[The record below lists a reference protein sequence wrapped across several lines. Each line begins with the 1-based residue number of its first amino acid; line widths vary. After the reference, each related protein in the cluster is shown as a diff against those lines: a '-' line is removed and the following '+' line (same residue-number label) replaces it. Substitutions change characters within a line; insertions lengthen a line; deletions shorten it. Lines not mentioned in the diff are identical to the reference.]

1 MATANKTPDVLVR
14 TAGGTWQRPL
24 SQGYVNEDELQSV
37 LDAQPSLIEGVSENA
52 RSVREFLTG
61 VGPADLV
68 IVDVDGTITVVECKL
83 ARNQE
88 IRRTIMGQVLDYASR
103 LAELTPED
111 FQRLWTAQNGPS
123 LDQLFEGSPDGREN
137 LAANLRAGVFT
148 LVLAV
153 DAINADLRR
162 IVRYL
167 NTHTTA
173 GMRLLAMELRH
184 AVHASTEIL
193 IPTVYGSESADEKD
207 ARPASS
213 ASLRASTTWTQA
225 DVDSWL
231 RERDP
236 GLADSVASLTSE
248 LVTHGFRVQEKGS
261 GVFPSYSISGTSSGA
276 DVTPL
281 SVYCGE
287 PAVLGCNFAWTTGAG
302 EEALG
307 RYLDEMIA
315 AGAPLKREDVIQAAY
330 RKRVSIPP
338 NWSPTPTGAAFVA
351 ATRRLSEPLP
361 TGMETRHLPHD
372 LSS

>member
-1 MATANKTPDVLVR
+1 MPPLTPTTDVLVR
-14 TAGGTWQRPL
+14 TDGGGWQRPT
-24 SQGYVNEDELQSV
+24 SEGYVDEYELQR
-37 LDAQPSLIEGVSENA
+37 LLGEQPSLIKGIGPEAVA
-52 RSVREFLTG
+52 VREFSTG

-68 IVDVDGTITVVECKL
+68 VVDTDGTITVVECKL
-83 ARNQE
+83 ARNRE
-88 IRRTIMGQVLDYASR
+88 IRRTIMGQVLDYAAR

-111 FQRLWTAQNGPS
+111 FQRRWSERDGPS
-123 LDQLFEGSPDGREN
+123 LDQLFEGSPEGREN

-153 DAINADLRR
+153 DAINEDLRR

-173 GMRLLAMELRH
+173 GMRLLAIELRR

-193 IPTVYGSESADEKD
+193 IPTVYGSESAEEKD

-213 ASLRASTTWTQA
+213 ASPRASTTWTQA

-231 RERDP
+231 RERDV

-281 SVYCGE
+281 SVYCGD
-287 PAVLGCNFAWTTGAG
+287 PRVLGCNFAWTTGVG

-307 RYLDEMIA
+307 RYLDDMIA
-315 AGAPLKREDVIQAAY
+315 AGAPLKRDAIIRAAY
-330 RKRVSIPP
+330 RKRVSIPLELVTDP
-338 NWSPTPTGAAFVA
+338 DRRAAFVVA
-351 ATRRLSEPLP
+351 ARRLLQPLP
-361 TGMETRHLPHD
+361 PMSASA
-372 LSS
+372 SSP